1 MAPGISCK
9 KYHGNQHIKRYS
21 KINIT
26 QLLCRLIFVFSETL
40 HIFVPTKRGK
50 IDLGDQSPL
59 FCYHYKNMIDKNKIE
74 KIVNEHIA
82 GTDMFLVSLK
92 VSTANR
98 ITVLADTMKGITID
112 ECAELHRFLE
122 KQLDRNT
129 EDFELQVSSPGLN
142 APFRVI
148 QQYYRN
154 EGNMIELTDMNGEKF
169 TGKLRNV
176 TEGGFELETVIKGRG
191 KNSRA
196 EEISFNY
203 DQVKAAKAVLTI
215 N

>member
-1 MAPGISCK
+1 
-9 KYHGNQHIKRYS
+9 
-21 KINIT
+21 
-26 QLLCRLIFVFSETL
+26 
-40 HIFVPTKRGK
+40 
-50 IDLGDQSPL
+50 
-59 FCYHYKNMIDKNKIE
+59 MIDKERIE
-74 KIVNEHIA
+74 RIINEHIT

-122 KQLDRNT
+122 KQLDRNI
-129 EDFELQVSSPGLN
+129 EDFELQVSSPGLD

-176 TEGGFELETVIKGRG
+176 TDGGFELETVIKEKG
-191 KNSRA
+191 KSPSVK
-196 EEISFNY
+196 ELSFNY
-203 DQVKAAKAVLTI
+203 DQIKTAKAVFKV